1 MSFIIENDDVFHG
14 MPVYDEKHIKDQ
26 VRKFNGA
33 TKTNFLGD
41 KVPKEG
47 VHSSCITCINIDSV
61 MKMKKKELSTSLFKR
76 MLIQNKGNKDA

>member
-61 MKMKKKELSTSLFKR
+61 MKMKKKNYPQVYLKEC
-76 MLIQNKGNKDA
+76 